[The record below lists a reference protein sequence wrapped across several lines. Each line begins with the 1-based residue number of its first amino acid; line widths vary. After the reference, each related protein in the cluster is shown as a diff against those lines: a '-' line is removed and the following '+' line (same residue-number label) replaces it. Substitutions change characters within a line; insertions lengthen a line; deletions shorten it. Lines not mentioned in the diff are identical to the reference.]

1 MENKTI
7 TIFGSS
13 MPLPGEKEYEDA
25 YYIGKALAKEGFNIC
40 SGGSM
45 GIMDAVSKG
54 AAEEGREAIG
64 VTVEIFNSKS
74 TPFLT
79 REIKCSTLFE
89 RLDNLVNIGDGYVI
103 LPGGTGTML
112 EISLVWEMI
121 IKDLMK
127 SKPTTS
133 FGNLWKNIVY
143 EMEERIKSEN
153 RKLNLIKC
161 FDDRDLL
168 IKFMKENLR

>member
-1 MENKTI
+1 MKNKTI

-13 MPLPGEKEYEDA
+13 IPLPGEKEYEDA
-25 YYIGKALAKEGFNIC
+25 YYIGKAFAKEGFNIC

-74 TPFLT
+74 TPYLT
-79 REIKCSTLFE
+79 KEIKCPTLFE
-89 RLDNLVNIGDGYVI
+89 RLDNLVNIGDGFVI

-112 EISLVWEMI
+112 EISLLWELFN
-121 IKDLMK
+121 KDLMK

-133 FGNLWKNIVY
+133 LGNLWKNIVN
-143 EMEERIKSEN
+143 EMEERNKSEN
-153 RKLNLIKC
+153 RNLNLIQC
-161 FDDRDLL
+161 FDDRDAL
-168 IKFMKENLR
+168 IKFMNENLK